1 MTGAGHMF
9 DRDARRAAESTFD
22 RNVVVVAGAGT
33 GKTTLLVNR
42 LIHLLM
48 RERQPVPIIQAVALT
63 YTNKAAT
70 EMKVRLRERLTSLA
84 RLSTASNEAPDV
96 GAVSVD
102 DLRQR
107 YAVTADDIAT
117 RAVEALRDLE
127 KAQIGTVHSFAAH
140 VLRLYPL
147 ESGVD
152 PAFREDDGLRFD
164 ESFRMAWDVW
174 IDRELGR
181 EGTQHRQWRTLLE
194 STTLEQLRALTYA
207 LCSDPVDVDT
217 LLHQVGSEPDQ
228 TLLNWIGGMRDRAQ
242 TLMDAHD
249 RPRRRKI
256 EQMLAAA
263 IALMTLVQDK
273 KAQAAEQLDS
283 TAREWLEK
291 DPGQMISD
299 WNAEDFSFAV
309 KIVKIAQQF
318 LSFNHTNFINL

>member
-1 MTGAGHMF
+1 MTGAGQMF
-9 DRDARRAAESTFD
+9 DRNARRAAESTFD

-127 KAQIGTVHSFAAH
+127 KAQIGTVHGFAAH

-147 ESGVD
+147 ERGVG
-152 PAFREDDGLRFD
+152 PAFREDGGLRFD

-181 EGTQHRQWRTLLE
+181 EGTQHRHWRTLLG
-194 STTLEQLRALTYA
+194 STTLEELRTLTQS
-207 LCSDPVDVDT
+207 LCSDLVDIDV
-217 LLHQVGSEPDQ
+217 LLHEVRSEPNAMLVD
-228 TLLNWIGGMRDRAQ
+228 WISGLRDRAQ
-242 TLMDAHD
+242 SL
-249 RPRRRKI
+249 
-256 EQMLAAA
+256 
-263 IALMTLVQDK
+263 
-273 KAQAAEQLDS
+273 
-283 TAREWLEK
+283 
-291 DPGQMISD
+291 
-299 WNAEDFSFAV
+299 
-309 KIVKIAQQF
+309 
-318 LSFNHTNFINL
+318 